1 MAIRPDILN
10 ADANML
16 VHELG
21 DDAYAEARLMQNCAA
36 HGSRCKFRGH
46 RAARPR
52 EVRSAGRMKPAP

>member
-21 DDAYAEARLMQNCAA
+21 DDAYAEARLMQNRAA